1 MKTLFK
7 LLFGK
12 KEYFFLI
19 YLAHRRLYK
28 KLIAGIIKRSSYK
41 IALFLLSINSVSKIK
56 FGFDKNKKLFYATED
71 NVLHYFTNAFRGNWL
86 FQKGLFY
93 RSLKLCK
100 SYGIDKITIEPNDI
114 IVDIGANYGDL
125 GIYLRKF
132 RPILYG
138 FEPDPEPFKALKEN
152 NYHKTFKIACSDSKG
167 FSKLY
172 LNSSHADS
180 SLIARDL
187 DKNYLE
193 VETDTLDNLLKE
205 KTIIKLIK
213 IEAEGFEP
221 EILRGSF
228 NIIKR
233 TKYICVDGGPE
244 RGPKNSTTI
253 EELINIL
260 KDNNFSILF
269 LNDNGK
275 ALFLNDNFIKERNA

>member
-1 MKTLFK
+1 MAFS
-7 LLFGK
+7 
-12 KEYFFLI
+12 
-19 YLAHRRLYK
+19 
-28 KLIAGIIKRSSYK
+28 KR
-41 IALFLLSINSVSKIK
+41 
-56 FGFDKNKKLFYATED
+56 
-71 NVLHYFTNAFRGNWL
+71 
-86 FQKGLFY
+86 LFY

-180 SLIARDL
+180 SLIVTDL

-221 EILRGSF
+221 EI
-228 NIIKR
+228 
-233 TKYICVDGGPE
+233 PE
-244 RGPKNSTTI
+244 DLLILKEQSIYVLMEVQRGPKNST
-253 EELINIL
+253 N
-260 KDNNFSILF
+260 
-269 LNDNGK
+269 
-275 ALFLNDNFIKERNA
+275 